1 MNPNN
6 NTILISINLALI
18 LCFSIKTST
27 HAQPTLSLAPSS
39 ELWGDKK
46 DQLNQSYKRWLKL
59 KEECKGNYSYDVK
72 WSSWTGFG
80 NTTTI
85 VVRENKVIE
94 RRYESYG
101 APHPDGRPID
111 KNHWTERG
119 DFIGSDPK
127 GYPPRTIDE
136 LYKEAKLLTNRPIP
150 SFHRSVIRLNEEGLL
165 LSCYLQ
171 DTRIADDAPIKG
183 INISSVSLGNQKLP
197 KEKKVKPTFEH
208 WVASGKR
215 LPEGMMF
222 IGGSPWF
229 DETNGKKRQPKEVYE
244 MIYGEKVKPAPAK
257 PIRPL
262 FNPNKRKQFP
272 KHWGEPPK
280 RQTRDLRPLP
290 GGYGMGSGTLARWIQ
305 ENLDRDKNRSTKPD

>member
-6 NTILISINLALI
+6 NAILIKITLVLI
-18 LCFSIKTST
+18 LCLGMETQ
-27 HAQPTLSLAPSS
+27 AQPALTPASS
-39 ELWGDKK
+39 AEVWGDKK
-46 DQLNQSYKRWLKL
+46 DQLYQSYNRWLKL

-111 KNHWTERG
+111 KNRWTERG
-119 DFIGSDPK
+119 DLIGSNPK
-127 GYPPRTIDE
+127 GHPPRTIDE
-136 LYKEAKLLTNRPIP
+136 LYKEAKSLTGKPIP
-150 SFHRSVIRLNEEGLL
+150 QFHRGVIRLNKMGLL
-165 LSCYLQ
+165 LSCYIQ
-171 DTRIADDAPIKG
+171 NTRIADDAPIKG
-183 INISSVSLGNQKLP
+183 VNITSISLGSERSP
-197 KEKKVKPTFEH
+197 EEKQVKPTFEQ
-208 WVASGKR
+208 WLASGKK

-229 DETNGKKRQPKEVYE
+229 NETTGKKREPIEVYE
-244 MIYGEKVKPAPAK
+244 MIYGKKIKPAPAK

-262 FNPNKRKQFP
+262 FNPNKRKPFP
-272 KHWGEPPK
+272 KHWGDPPR

-305 ENLDRDKNRSTKPD
+305 ENLDRDKNRSAQPD